1 MPSSCRN
8 CWDTPT
14 TCGLALSYI
23 RRNSVPTT
31 PEYGLTRGLRI
42 SSQYLMPMKCTPHHW
57 WATAKRVMLDGVCCR
72 QQNVL
77 HGISR
82 LCHVCRMCSVRTLQ
96 ASASW
101 GHVTCRTSPHLEQGA
116 PRRAFPFTMIEVTVF
131 GSNEFIKAGRIL
143 DRFWHGLI
151 WSKHQAWSYDT
162 RHMDSFI
169 TFINI
174 KGKTKCFFNL
184 KKRIRSADINKYNS
198 NHNELHLALNIMLL
212 LLLLQVHHWR
222 VKLIE
227 VRQVFCGIDK
237 VKMIQFRSKLKY
249 GLFF

>member
-1 MPSSCRN
+1 MALADGVRHYVPDVLNWIQVWGTHDQSIESMPSSCRN

-143 DRFWHGLI
+143 DRFLTRIDLVETSGMKLWYQTHG
-151 WSKHQAWSYDT
+151 
-162 RHMDSFI
+162 
-169 TFINI
+169 
-174 KGKTKCFFNL
+174 
-184 KKRIRSADINKYNS
+184 
-198 NHNELHLALNIMLL
+198 
-212 LLLLQVHHWR
+212 
-222 VKLIE
+222 
-227 VRQVFCGIDK
+227 
-237 VKMIQFRSKLKY
+237 
-249 GLFF
+249 